1 MSPTHHEGKRG
12 ERKRERERGEK
23 KEDRGVNSES
33 ERKKECERS
42 KYSIFVYNPM
52 NNKVAYMQ
60 PYCSKDGKKF
70 GFTYPDVA

>member
-1 MSPTHHEGKRG
+1 MSLTRR
-12 ERKRERERGEK
+12 ERRERERERERGEK